1 MLKVS
6 VVDDERTLD
15 ALRAEWNGLLDDSAS
30 DTVFLTWEWITAWW
44 RCYGAGKSLRVLKIE
59 EDGRLH
65 ALIPF
70 YREPFR
76 RYGLPT
82 YVPKV
87 IGPLLCDG
95 VSVVAVSVVLRLP
108 TDSAAV
114 PGPDPAADRLS
125 RA

>member
-1 MLKVS
+1 MSVS
-6 VVDDERTLD
+6 V
-15 ALRAEWNGLLDDSAS
+15 RAEA
-30 DTVFLTWEWITAWW
+30 V
-44 RCYGAGKSLRVLKIE
+44 KV
-59 EDGRLH
+59 
-65 ALIPF
+65 
-70 YREPFR
+70 
-76 RYGLPT
+76 PT

-114 PGPDPAADRLS
+114 AGPDPAADRLS